1 MDARVRKNLT
11 IVACATTVFAPL
23 TFAFADRAG
32 LVGWVLRLL
41 TPLIGANRS
50 IEPAGLFLAGWIAW
64 ALLSA
69 IWVAWQL
76 LGVAPLE
83 SRLFHFIMLVVLS
96 TLFFVVFLFLGG
108 ILGSVL
114 VVD

>member
-41 TPLIGANRS
+41 TPVIGANRNIDPS
-50 IEPAGLFLAGWIAW
+50 GLFLAGWW
-64 ALLSA
+64 TLLSA

-76 LGVAPLE
+76 VGVAPPE